1 MEQSEE
7 QTHQTT
13 SEAPQPLSSPEGMY
27 SFLCNKDDIS
37 WQQLLYQAV
46 KAEQMDPW
54 NIDIGNLA
62 QRFLQDLQK
71 MKELDFKISGK
82 MILAAAI
89 LLRLK
94 STKLVNEDVS
104 YLDQLLAS
112 TEQNEEQAFYDEL
125 TALNTD
131 GSGARVTV
139 DGKEFQLLP
148 RTPQPR
154 KRKVSVYDLV
164 EALEKALEV
173 KQRRRIFGDNEIHM
187 EIPQKK
193 VDIEEL
199 VAKIFKEVTD
209 HFLLRKQTGLTF
221 QQLLKEGTKHEK
233 VYTFLPLLHLSHS
246 GKLELDQKEHLG
258 EIHIR
263 LGPAAHAPQKEAKA

>member
-1 MEQSEE
+1 MEQSKENTT
-7 QTHQTT
+7 QTAPQ
-13 SEAPQPLSSPEGMY
+13 EAPHPISSPQDIY

-37 WQQLLYQAV
+37 WQQILYQAV
-46 KAEQMDPW
+46 KSEHMDPW
-54 NIDIGNLA
+54 DIDIGNIA
-62 QRFLQDLQK
+62 RRFLQDIQK

-94 STKLVNEDVS
+94 STKLVGEDLS

-112 TEQNEEQAFYDEL
+112 TEQNEETAFYDEL
-125 TALNTD
+125 AAMNAD
-131 GSGARVTV
+131 GYGTKVTV

-173 KQRRRIFGDNEIHM
+173 KHRRRIFGDTEIRM

-199 VAKIFKEVTD
+199 VTKIFNEVKD
-209 HFLLRKQTGLTF
+209 HFLLKKQTGLTF

-258 EIHIR
+258 DIHIR
-263 LGPAAHAPQKEAKA
+263 LGPAAHSVK